1 MNPTNLYQYYTGQGK
16 KLPTVA
22 ERTGDAVKAG
32 VTGAY
37 TGTADQ
43 NNKLLSYLS
52 TGATNPQMSTPAAQ
66 SYISSQTQNPPT
78 PTTPETPSA
87 KDAYIEA
94 YKNYKNTQTQ
104 NTDVANAKTAYNDFV
119 ANQAKS
125 VAGQEGRGLGIP
137 LQIVRGEQEKLLK
150 QTNPEATRLQNAI
163 GIAQDT
169 QTNTIN
175 SAKTGLD
182 MSKSLLD
189 YGIQENKDK
198 LASDE
203 KKIADER
210 LANPAFE
217 LSAGQDRYQYNP
229 TTKQYTKVASMAAK
243 PVALTKAPVKS
254 TLAERTANAISNFSA
269 AFVPGATMGDG
280 TPVVD
285 ANGFVTP
292 IAWKAAIA
300 DAPKEGL
307 TRAQFIKE
315 FGNYLY
321 QDNGELAKSYGLTPQ
336 EIKLING

>member
-22 ERTGDAVKAG
+22 ERTGDATKAG
-32 VTGAY
+32 ITGY
-37 TGTADQ
+37 IGSADQ

-66 SYISSQTQNPPT
+66 SYISSQTQNAPSA
-78 PTTPETPSA
+78 TTTTPSA

-94 YKNYKNTQTQ
+94 YKNYQNTQTQ

-169 QTNTIN
+169 QTNTVN

-189 YGIQENKDK
+189 YETAANKEAATEAERK
-198 LASDE
+198 
-203 KKIADER
+203 ADNER

-243 PVALTKAPVKS
+243 PTAPTETNTYKPA
-254 TLAERTANAISNFSA
+254 TLAERTANAVSNFSA

-292 IAWKAAIA
+292 KA
-300 DAPKEGL
+300 
-307 TRAQFIKE
+307 
-315 FGNYLY
+315 
-321 QDNGELAKSYGLTPQ
+321 
-336 EIKLING
+336 